1 MKVIDLLNKIANGEE
16 VPKKIKI
23 ETHIFTKYNYPMGD
37 GTFVSSY
44 ESNND
49 GEYHINDF
57 LYPQYL
63 NDEIEILE
71 EKKIPEKL
79 DIISNGDFTFD
90 EFQAYIYENQYEI
103 QAKINEII
111 DYLKSK
117 ENKYE

>member
-1 MKVIDLLNKIANGEE
+1 MKIIDLLNKIANDEE

-44 ESNND
+44 GSNND

-63 NDEIEILE
+63 NNEIEILE

-79 DIISNGDFTFD
+79 NLDKDELRNVETPRIIDYLIES
-90 EFQAYIYENQYEI
+90 
-103 QAKINEII
+103 KINEII

-117 ENKYE
+117 GDE